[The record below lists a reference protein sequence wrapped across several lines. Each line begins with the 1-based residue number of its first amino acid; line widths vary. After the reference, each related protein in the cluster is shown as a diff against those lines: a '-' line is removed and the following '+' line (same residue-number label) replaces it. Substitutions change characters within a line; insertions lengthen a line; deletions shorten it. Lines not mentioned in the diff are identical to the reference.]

1 VAGQIVLDQLES
13 QEALRLAINS
23 RSEEQLMKSIEQ
35 ALLSPAEWGVC
46 FSWFFVVARE
56 DLNQETNQLDT
67 VDLVQ
72 STSNFIKLY
81 FGSWRYP
88 IIVAVMVH
96 SCSPASTEA
105 GSTSMPLLILFM
117 GLAPMTS

>member
-1 VAGQIVLDQLES
+1 MAGQIVLDQLES

-23 RSEEQLMKSIEQ
+23 RSEEQLMKAIEQ
-35 ALLSPAEWGVC
+35 ALSPAEWGLC
-46 FSWFFVVARE
+46 FSCFFIVPRK

-67 VDLVQ
+67 VDLVH
-72 STSNFIKLY
+72 IRLY

-96 SCSPASTEA
+96 
-105 GSTSMPLLILFM
+105 
-117 GLAPMTS
+117 